1 MRRVMIANLK
11 GNEIVARPVYSIN
24 GSFLLSTGIHIKKSY
39 IVRLQELGVEYIYIE
54 DELSEGVELKDFI
67 EEKTRENCKKEV
79 KKVLENYSTQGHLE
93 LSNIVT
99 AAQNIVDDV
108 LSQRDI
114 IVNLVDIRRKDEYTY
129 AHSVNVCA
137 LAVLV
142 SIKMG
147 YNKNRVRDIAVG
159 ALLHDIGKVL
169 IADEILNKPGKLTEK
184 EQEIIKQHV
193 IYGYEAI
200 SEASW
205 ISSISKV
212 IILTHHEN
220 VDGSGYPFGWSGNK
234 INSATKII
242 SICNV
247 FDSMVTQK
255 TYRDAYKI
263 YEVIE
268 YLIANKGK
276 LFDEEIV
283 DIFIKY
289 IAVYPSG
296 MGIITNEGQ
305 KGIVLK
311 QNNGFPTRPII
322 RILEDEKGK
331 YNEWVE
337 IDLLENKKV
346 FIVDTFEI

>member
-1 MRRVMIANLK
+1 MRRVLIDNLK
-11 GNEIVARPVYSIN
+11 GNERVARPVYSLN
-24 GSFLLSTGIHIKKSY
+24 GSFLLSKGIHIKKSY
-39 IVRLQELGVEYIYIE
+39 IVRLRELGVDYIYIE

-93 LSNIVT
+93 LTNIVS
-99 AAQNIVDDV
+99 AAQNIVEDV
-108 LSQRDI
+108 LTQRNI

-137 LAVLV
+137 LAVLL
-142 SIKMG
+142 SIKLG
-147 YNKNRVRDIAVG
+147 YNKNRVKDIAIG
-159 ALLHDIGKVL
+159 ALLHDLGKV
-169 IADEILNKPGKLTEK
+169 IIPEEILNKPGKLTEK
-184 EQEIIKQHV
+184 EYGIVKQHV

-247 FDSMVTQK
+247 FDSMVTK
-255 TYRDAYKI
+255 KPYREAYKI

-268 YLIANKGK
+268 FLIANKGR
-276 LFDEEIV
+276 LFDEELV
-283 DIFIKY
+283 DEFIKY

-296 MGIITNEGQ
+296 MGIITNEGA

-311 QNNGFPTRPII
+311 QNNGFPSRPII
-322 RILEDEKGK
+322 RILEDENGK
-331 YNEWVE
+331 CDKWVE
-337 IDLLENKKV
+337 IDLMENKKL
-346 FIVDTFEI
+346 FIVDTYEI